1 MQTITTSFRA
11 GEMDLRRWRKAAA
24 DAGLSWNEWI
34 RSALLE
40 REERAVMAGSVA
52 ERELVGEPE
61 AAPPE
66 GEEF

>member
-11 GEMDLRRWRKAAA
+11 GEIDILRWKRLAA
-24 DAGLSWNEWI
+24 DAGVGWNEWI

-40 REERAVMAGSVA
+40 REERSVLAGSVA
-52 ERELVGEPE
+52 ERVLVDDPE
-61 AAPPE
+61 AAAPG